1 MAENRDLMGG
11 TGEMVRS
18 RRLAV
23 GLTQEQLAE
32 MSGLSVRAISDI
44 ERGVTSRPRTSS
56 AALLDSVLGLA
67 EPEQRTWPADR
78 GHAAE
83 PVVPRQLPQAIR
95 GFTGR
100 VAELGLLDN
109 MLDRPDETTP
119 GTVVISAIG
128 GTAGVGK
135 TALAV
140 RWAHQVA
147 DRFPDGQ
154 LYVNLRGYDPGPPLP
169 AADALAGFLRALGVP
184 GRDIPAEP
192 AERAALYRSVLA
204 RRQVLVLLDNAS
216 SAEQVRPLLPGA
228 HGCAVVVTSRETL
241 AGLAARDGAARL
253 ELDLLPLPDAVDLL
267 RRLIGARVDDEPAAA
282 EMLAMRCA
290 RLPLALRVTADL
302 AVSRPAAPLAD
313 LAEELASQQR
323 LDRLDAG
330 GDPHTAVR
338 SVFSW
343 SARHL
348 DAGTARAFRLLG
360 LHPGIG
366 FGTYAVAALLGTA
379 VAYADRVIGVLA
391 GAHLIQP
398 AGPSRWTMHDLLRDY
413 ACELAAGGETG
424 CERHAALTR
433 LLDFYLHTAA
443 AAAGSRDPGD
453 RVPRLPCPATPLP
466 PVSDPAAA
474 RTWLAAEEGNVVALA
489 AYAADNGWPSHA
501 IGLATAVFRHLELAG
516 HYPEI
521 ILVQTSACRAARLAG
536 DRAAEADAL
545 LNLTLADLRQGRY
558 RLAGE
563 QLRQALRL
571 AQAAGYRVG
580 QARALGNLGVV
591 AFHQGRFRQAARG
604 HERALAAYREI
615 GDGYGQARALN
626 NLGFVELHLGRYEQ
640 AAERIRQA
648 ESLCA
653 DMGDPA
659 ITIIYSRVN
668 LAMVELRQGRIRQAG
683 HRLRDALVLSRQTG
697 NPTGEIYSLINLGIV
712 HLRQDRCPQAQVF
725 LRRALTLSRDIG
737 DRVAEADALN
747 GLGEVLL
754 AAGHADQAL
763 AQHRAALS
771 LASKTGDKYEQ
782 ARAHDGLGSGYLG
795 DGDCDA
801 TRRHWER
808 ALTLHARLGTPEA
821 GDIRARLAA
830 L

>member
-1 MAENRDLMGG
+1 MGASRDRIGG
-11 TGEMVRS
+11 SGEMVRS

-44 ERGVTSRPRTSS
+44 ERGVTSRPRSSS

-67 EPEQRTWPADR
+67 EPEHRTGPADR
-78 GHAAE
+78 GDEAE
-83 PVVPRQLPQAIR
+83 PVVPRQLPQTIR

-100 VAELGLLDN
+100 ENELGLLNN
-109 MLDRPDETTP
+109 MLDSTGETTP

-204 RRQVLVLLDNAS
+204 RRRVLVIVDNAS

-228 HGCAVVVTSRETL
+228 HGCVVVVTSRDTL
-241 AGLAARDGAARL
+241 AGLAARDGATRL
-253 ELDLLPLPDAVDLL
+253 ELDLLPLPDAVGLL

-282 EMLAMRCA
+282 EMLATRCA
-290 RLPLALRVTADL
+290 RLPLALRVTAEL
-302 AVSRPAAPLAD
+302 AVGRPAAPLAD
-313 LAEELASQQR
+313 LADELASQQR

-338 SVFSW
+338 TVFSW
-343 SARHL
+343 SVRHL
-348 DAGTARAFRLLG
+348 DAEAAQGFRLLG
-360 LHPGIG
+360 LHPGTG
-366 FGTYAVAALLGTA
+366 FDTYAVAALLGVA
-379 VAYADRVIGVLA
+379 VEHAAQVIGVLA
-391 GAHLIQP
+391 GAHLIQQ
-398 AGPSRWTMHDLLRDY
+398 AGPGRWAMHDLLRDY
-413 ACELAAGGETG
+413 ACELATAADEGH
-424 CERHAALTR
+424 ERHAALTR
-433 LLDFYLHTAA
+433 LFDFYLHTAA
-443 AAAGSRDPGD
+443 TATKVRHPGD
-453 RVPRLPCPATPLP
+453 RLSRVPCPATPVP
-466 PVSDPAAA
+466 AVSDPAAA
-474 RTWLAAEEGNVVALA
+474 RAWLVAEEGNLVALA
-489 AYAADNGWPSHA
+489 AYAADHGWPGHA
-501 IGLATAVFRHLELAG
+501 TGLATSIFRYLELAG

-521 ILVQTSACRAARLAG
+521 VIVATSACRAARQAG
-536 DRAAEADAL
+536 DRAAEAEAL

-558 RLAGE
+558 QLAGDR
-563 QLRQALRL
+563 LRQALRL
-571 AQAAGYRVG
+571 AQAVGYRVG
-580 QARALGNLGVV
+580 EARALGNLGVV
-591 AFHQGRFRQAARG
+591 AFHQGRFRQAARS
-604 HERALAAYREI
+604 HERALTAYREM
-615 GDGYGQARALN
+615 GDRFGEGRALN
-626 NLGFVELHLGRYEQ
+626 NLGFVELHLGRYRQ

-648 ESLCA
+648 ESLCG
-653 DMGDPA
+653 DMGDLA
-659 ITIIYSRVN
+659 IIIYSRVN
-668 LAMVELRQGRIRQAG
+668 LGMIELRQGRIRPAG
-683 HRLRDALVLSRQTG
+683 HRLRGALVLSRQAG
-697 NPTGEIYSLINLGIV
+697 NPAGEIYSLINLGLV
-712 HLRQDRCPQAQVF
+712 HLRQGRCQQAEVF
-725 LRRALTLSRDIG
+725 LLQALTLCRDIG

-771 LASKTGDKYEQ
+771 LASRTGDKYEQ
-782 ARAHDGLGSGYLG
+782 ARAHDGLGCGYLAGG
-795 DGDCDA
+795 DGEA
-801 TRRHWER
+801 TRCHWVR
-808 ALTLHARLGTPEA
+808 ALSLHARLGTPEA
-821 GDIRARLAA
+821 GQIRTRLAA

>member
-1 MAENRDLMGG
+1 MGG
-11 TGEMVRS
+11 SGEMVRS

-44 ERGVTSRPRTSS
+44 ERGVTGRPRSSS

-67 EPEQRTWPADR
+67 EPERRAGAADR
-78 GHAAE
+78 GDQAE
-83 PVVPRQLPQAIR
+83 PVVPRQLPQATR

-100 VAELGLLDN
+100 VHELGMLNNLLD
-109 MLDRPDETTP
+109 RTDETTP
-119 GTVVISAIG
+119 GTVVVSAIG

-204 RRQVLVLLDNAS
+204 RRQVLVILDNAS
-216 SAEQVRPLLPGA
+216 AAEQVRPLLPGA
-228 HGCAVVVTSRETL
+228 HGCAVVVTSRDTL
-241 AGLAARDGAARL
+241 AGLAARDGATRL
-253 ELDLLPLPDAVDLL
+253 ELDLLPLPDAVGLL

-282 EMLAMRCA
+282 EMLAARCA
-290 RLPLALRVTADL
+290 RLPLALRVTAEL
-302 AVSRPAAPLAD
+302 AAGRPAAPLAD
-313 LAEELASQQR
+313 LTDELASQQR

-338 SVFSW
+338 TVFSW
-343 SARHL
+343 SVRHL
-348 DAGTARAFRLLG
+348 AAGAARAFRLLG
-360 LHPGIG
+360 LHPGTG
-366 FGTYAVAALLGTA
+366 FDTYAVAALLG
-379 VAYADRVIGVLA
+379 ADVEHAARVIGVLA
-391 GAHLIQP
+391 GAHLIQQ
-398 AGPSRWTMHDLLRDY
+398 AGPGRWTMHDLLRDY
-413 ACELAAGGETG
+413 AGELTAAVDEG

-443 AAAGSRDPGD
+443 TATEVRHPGD
-453 RVPRLPCPATPLP
+453 RRSRVPRPATPVP
-466 PVSDPAAA
+466 AVSDPSAALA
-474 RTWLAAEEGNVVALA
+474 WLVAEEGNLVALA
-489 AYAADNGWPSHA
+489 AYAADHDWPGHA
-501 IGLATAVFRHLELAG
+501 TRLATSIFRYLELAG

-521 ILVQTSACRAARLAG
+521 VMVATSACRAARQAG
-536 DRAAEADAL
+536 DRAAEAEAL

-558 RLAGE
+558 RLAGDR
-563 QLRQALRL
+563 LRQASRL

-580 QARALGNLGVV
+580 EARALGNLGVV
-591 AFHQGRFRQAARG
+591 AFHQGRFRQAARS
-604 HERALAAYREI
+604 HERALTAYREI
-615 GDGYGQARALN
+615 GDRFGEARALN
-626 NLGFVELHLGRYEQ
+626 NLGFVELHLGRYRQ

-648 ESLCA
+648 ESLC
-653 DMGDPA
+653 GDTGDLA
-659 ITIIYSRVN
+659 IIIYSRVN
-668 LAMVELRQGRIRQAG
+668 LGMIELRQGRIRRAG
-683 HRLRDALVLSRQTG
+683 HRLRGALVLSRKTG
-697 NPTGEIYSLINLGIV
+697 NPAGEIYSLINLGIV
-712 HLRQDRCPQAQVF
+712 HLRQDRCQQAEVF
-725 LRRALTLSRDIG
+725 LLQALTLSRDIG

-763 AQHRAALS
+763 AQHRAALT
-771 LASKTGDKYEQ
+771 LASTTGDKYEQ
-782 ARAHDGLGSGYLG
+782 ARAHDGLGCGYLAGG
-795 DGDCDA
+795 DGEA
-801 TRRHWER
+801 TRCHWVQ
-808 ALTLHARLGTPEA
+808 ALSLHSRLGTPEA
-821 GDIRARLAA
+821 SQIRTRLAA

>member
-1 MAENRDLMGG
+1 
-11 TGEMVRS
+11 
-18 RRLAV
+18 
-23 GLTQEQLAE
+23 

-44 ERGVTSRPRTSS
+44 ERGVTGRPRSSS

-67 EPEQRTWPADR
+67 EPEQRTGPADR
-78 GHAAE
+78 GDEAK
-83 PVVPRQLPQAIR
+83 PVVPRQLPQTIR

-100 VAELGLLDN
+100 VDELGLLNN
-109 MLDRPDETTP
+109 MLDRTGEITP

-204 RRQVLVLLDNAS
+204 RRQVLVIVDNAS

-228 HGCAVVVTSRETL
+228 HGCVVVVTSRDTL
-241 AGLAARDGAARL
+241 AGLAARDGATRL
-253 ELDLLPLPDAVDLL
+253 ELDLLPLPDAVGLL
-267 RRLIGARVDDEPAAA
+267 RRLIGARVEDEPAAA
-282 EMLAMRCA
+282 EMLATRCA
-290 RLPLALRVTADL
+290 RLPLALRVTAEL
-302 AVSRPAAPLAD
+302 AVGRPAAPLAD
-313 LAEELASQQR
+313 LADELASQQR

-338 SVFSW
+338 TVFSW
-343 SARHL
+343 SVRHL
-348 DAGTARAFRLLG
+348 DAGAAQAFRLLG

-366 FGTYAVAALLGTA
+366 FDTYAVAALLGAA
-379 VAYADRVIGVLA
+379 VEYAARVIGVLA
-391 GAHLIQP
+391 GAHLIQQ
-398 AGPSRWTMHDLLRDY
+398 AGPGRWAMHDLLRDY
-413 ACELAAGGETG
+413 ACELAAAADEG

-433 LLDFYLHTAA
+433 LFDFYLHTAA
-443 AAAGSRDPGD
+443 TATKVRHPEDRLSRI
-453 RVPRLPCPATPLP
+453 PRPATPVP
-466 PVSDPAAA
+466 AVSDPAAA
-474 RTWLAAEEGNVVALA
+474 RAWLVAEEGNLVALA
-489 AYAADNGWPSHA
+489 AYAADHGWPGHA
-501 IGLATAVFRHLELAG
+501 TGLATAIFRYLELAG

-521 ILVQTSACRAARLAG
+521 VIVATSACRAARQAG
-536 DRAAEADAL
+536 DRAAEAEAL

-558 RLAGE
+558 QLAGDR
-563 QLRQALRL
+563 LRQALRL
-571 AQAAGYRVG
+571 AQGVGYRVG
-580 QARALGNLGVV
+580 EARALGNLGVV
-591 AFHQGRFRQAARG
+591 AFHQGRFRQAARS
-604 HERALAAYREI
+604 HERALTAYREI
-615 GDGYGQARALN
+615 GDRFGEGRALN
-626 NLGFVELHLGRYEQ
+626 NLGFVELHLGRYRQ

-648 ESLCA
+648 ELLCG
-653 DMGDPA
+653 DMGDLA
-659 ITIIYSRVN
+659 IIIYSRVN
-668 LAMVELRQGRIRQAG
+668 LGMIELRQGRIRRAG
-683 HRLRDALVLSRQTG
+683 HRLRGALVLSRQTG
-697 NPTGEIYSLINLGIV
+697 NPTGEIYSLINLGLV
-712 HLRQDRCPQAQVF
+712 HLRQGRCQQAEVF
-725 LRRALTLSRDIG
+725 LLQALTLSRDIG

-771 LASKTGDKYEQ
+771 LASRTGDKYEQ
-782 ARAHDGLGSGYLG
+782 ARAHDGLGCGYLAGG
-795 DGDCDA
+795 DGEA
-801 TRRHWER
+801 TRCHWVR
-808 ALTLHARLGTPEA
+808 ALSLHARLGTPEA
-821 GDIRARLAA
+821 GQIRTRLAA